1 MVPLLRLKSA
11 SQCQQMSLSSLL
23 PDWINL
29 LFYLRDFLFVLPSLV
44 VWDHGSEFVNL
55 LLVLPV
61 YQKEEKVSQYMCLHC
76 IVVKTDGQIWNLL
89 AENDLFFFYCFVLAS
104 SHDECWMCVSAV
116 SVFEVVWLLSLFRFY
131 GKRSFWFLDW
141 WCFPSWSR
149 WHPFSNS
156 IYLTPNFLRS
166 CSMDLPRLVGN
177 VLAEIRL
184 PWIFN
189 MRNFKF
195 WQLHWTSWQHL
206 ATTAWHLPWSEQCWE
221 KDTFLKP
228 TGRSFRLI
236 GSWSWLPFAFAII
249 GSFKFGS

>member
-1 MVPLLRLKSA
+1 MVYNIILYIFGGRIVNGCRYWLDLDQSV
-11 SQCQQMSLSSLL
+11 SQCCQVSLSSLL

-29 LFYLRDFLFVLPSLV
+29 LFYLRDLLFVLPSLV

-184 PWIFN
+184 PWIWEISN
-189 MRNFKF
+189 SDNYIEHLDNI
-195 WQLHWTSWQHL
+195 WQLPPGTCLEANS
-206 ATTAWHLPWSEQCWE
+206 AGKKIPFWSQPVE
-221 KDTFLKP
+221 
-228 TGRSFRLI
+228 
-236 GSWSWLPFAFAII
+236 AFVW
-249 GSFKFGS
+249 